1 MKSEIFFCV
10 DCQKTFDIPT
20 FFEEKHGL
28 DGPPYERIAVCPKCR
43 GNNILKF
50 DALIEKTE
58 VAERLIPCIMS
69 LNKYVNA
76 IKDVFGLEV
85 KNIDLDESVDI
96 LAEFINEMFCFVD
109 SDVQRKI
116 FEMDSED
123 DVQTILMH
131 LRGEL

>member
-28 DGPPYERIAVCPKCR
+28 DSPPYERIAVCPKCR
-43 GNNILKF
+43 GNNFLKF

-116 FEMDSED
+116 FEMDCED